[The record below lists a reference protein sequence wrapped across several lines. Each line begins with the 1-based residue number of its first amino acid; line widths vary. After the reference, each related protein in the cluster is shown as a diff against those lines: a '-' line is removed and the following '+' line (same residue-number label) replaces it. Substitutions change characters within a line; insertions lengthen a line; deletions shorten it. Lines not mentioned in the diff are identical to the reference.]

1 MEWQI
6 VFGLNGTALLR
17 GQRSPGAMIVRD
29 KTLVSSSLLSE
40 SPRTHSRN
48 LFLLL
53 LEKSLDPSCRS
64 SVIWSKGEIIETA
77 KTVLAD
83 RDLPCLTPLDRH
95 RDDIIGS
102 KGPRSQQHI
111 YKKAG

>member
-17 GQRSPGAMIVRD
+17 GQRSPGDMIVRD

-40 SPRTHSRN
+40 SSRTHSRN

-64 SVIWSKGEIIETA
+64 SVIWSKGELIETA

-83 RDLPCLTPLDRH
+83 RTLPCVIPLDWD
-95 RDDIIGS
+95 RDGINGS
-102 KGPRSQQHI
+102 EEPRSQ
-111 YKKAG
+111 